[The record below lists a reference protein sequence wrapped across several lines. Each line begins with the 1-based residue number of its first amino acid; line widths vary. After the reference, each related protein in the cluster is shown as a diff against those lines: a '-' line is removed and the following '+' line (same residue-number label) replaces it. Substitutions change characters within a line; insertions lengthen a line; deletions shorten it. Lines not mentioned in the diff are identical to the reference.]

1 MKDISIRS
9 RLIFGFTFSIFVTAI
24 SCIIGILA
32 INNLTGEDSG
42 GSFWQN
48 GASMVL
54 VVCLILG
61 VVVSTLVEVIVIGG
75 IKTSLHELSQVSENI
90 ARGNTDI
97 DFKDLGNNEFGEIMG
112 FFRECADGLSSNAR
126 VASEIANYNLT
137 VDVAPCSDK
146 DLLGNAL
153 KKLVKDNNDV
163 MSMIKRASLEVNTG
177 AGQVAA
183 ASQSLAQGSTE
194 QASAIEQVTASIRDI
209 AAKTKDNASQANE
222 ANKLVHMA
230 SEDAADGNRRMTE
243 MKTAMKEINDS
254 SENISKIIK
263 VIDDIAFQTNI
274 LALNAA
280 VEAAR
285 AGSYGKGFAVVAE
298 EVRNLA
304 SKSSQAA
311 TETAAMIE
319 DSIDKVHAGS
329 TLADET
335 AAALANIVEQVQKIV
350 DITSNIAIASNNQA
364 TALAQVD
371 QAIEQVSQVVQTNSA
386 TSEECAAASE
396 QLSGQATN
404 LLGTIERFKLKG
416 NAYNDYGYSGN
427 SLISGNNMSSFGSDD
442 EIKLSADF
450 GKY

>member
-1 MKDISIRS
+1 
-9 RLIFGFTFSIFVTAI
+9 
-24 SCIIGILA
+24 
-32 INNLTGEDSG
+32 
-42 GSFWQN
+42 
-48 GASMVL
+48 
-54 VVCLILG
+54 
-61 VVVSTLVEVIVIGG
+61 
-75 IKTSLHELSQVSENI
+75 
-90 ARGNTDI
+90 
-97 DFKDLGNNEFGEIMG
+97 MG
-112 FFRECADGLSSNAR
+112 FFKECADELKISAE
-126 VASEIANYNLT
+126 AAAEIANYNLT
-137 VDVAPCSDK
+137 VDVNPRSDK
-146 DLLGNAL
+146 DMLGNAL

-209 AAKTKDNASQANE
+209 AAKTKDNANQANE

-230 SEDAADGNRRMTE
+230 SEDATDGNRRMTE

-319 DSIDKVHAGS
+319 DSIAKVHAGS
-329 TLADET
+329 NLADET
-335 AAALANIVEQVQKIV
+335 AAALVNIVEQVQKIV
-350 DITSNIAIASNNQA
+350 GITSNIALASNNQA
-364 TALAQVD
+364 TALEQVD

-396 QLSGQATN
+396 QLSGQASN
-404 LLGTIERFKLKG
+404 LLNTIERFKLKG
-416 NAYNDYGYSGN
+416 NTSFGDYSYSGK
-427 SLISGNNMSSFGSDD
+427 SSAAGSAVSFGGDD